1 MLLLAAADRLRDSL
15 RPADTPARLGGD
27 EFAVLL
33 LDISEENVRI
43 VADRIIRKLGAALE
57 IAGSDHPIHASLG
70 VAIADSGSLS
80 GAELVRNADVAM
92 YVSKHG
98 GKRGYS
104 IFDPQMSKPPSAA
117 DRGRRPKTK
126 PEPELVLN

>member
-1 MLLLAAADRLRDSL
+1 
-15 RPADTPARLGGD
+15 
-27 EFAVLL
+27 VLL

-43 VADRIIRKLGAALE
+43 VADRIIRKLGAALDL
-57 IAGSDHPIHASLG
+57 AGSDHPIHASLG
-70 VAIADSGSLS
+70 VAIAPSGSLS

-104 IFDPQMSKPPSAA
+104 VYEPQMAKPPSAA
-117 DRGRRPKTK
+117 DRGRRPTAK